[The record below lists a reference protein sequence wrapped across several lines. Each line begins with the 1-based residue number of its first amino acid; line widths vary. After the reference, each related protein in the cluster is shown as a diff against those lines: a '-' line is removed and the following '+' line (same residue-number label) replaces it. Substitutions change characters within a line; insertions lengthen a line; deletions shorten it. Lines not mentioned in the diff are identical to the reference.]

1 MWFHGD
7 VVGYRGFVLGGGNW
21 AWLPPWG
28 IILPSGDGFLGRRH
42 SSGDMGGRVFVV
54 TLDIPST
61 SKFGHIFC
69 PKSMGAVLKD
79 VVFLGRINLGMDPPL
94 GQIFCLLFFP
104 PLRNLG
110 IASAQSL
117 WGGVG

>member
-69 PKSMGAVLKD
+69 PKSVGEELGA
-79 VVFLGRINLGMDPPL
+79 M
-94 GQIFCLLFFP
+94 IFT
-104 PLRNLG
+104 
-110 IASAQSL
+110 
-117 WGGVG
+117 W